1 MAIGY
6 RLRGRKEEARPRG
19 ERVRSSVMVESSHVM
34 WIEIALAFGT
44 AWLCGA
50 AWSGSAV
57 EILVNHADDNR
68 ALADGRRHPF
78 HRPVPDVSDREHPG
92 HTRFEREWGTSQ
104 GPRRTPSVAV
114 QEVLARDD
122 VPCLVA
128 RDLGRQPLG
137 VGPGADMDK
146 ERGGRNRLGAPRGS
160 IVEDEAFEP
169 AVSATVDDLGVQSD
183 VDVLRGLD
191 VFHEVVRH
199 VRSECPPADEE

>member
-34 WIEIALAFGT
+34 WIEITLASVT
-44 AWLCGA
+44 AWICGA

-57 EILVNHADDNR
+57 EVLVNHADDNR

-78 HRPVPDVSDREHPG
+78 HRPVPDVTDREHPG
-92 HTRFEREWGTSQ
+92 HTRFEREWGTAQ

-122 VPCLVA
+122 IPCLVA

-137 VGPGADMDK
+137 VRPGADMDK
-146 ERGGRNRLGAPRGS
+146 ERGGRNRLGAPGGR
-160 IVEDEAFEP
+160 IVEDEAFGVAVPAPVDEP
-169 AVSATVDDLGVQSD
+169 GAQSD
-183 VDVLRGLD
+183 GDVRRCLD
-191 VFHEVVRH
+191 LLHEVVGH
-199 VRSECPPADEE
+199 TLGE